1 MKKTKFKVGDLVLYK
16 GGLFRVE
23 RISKYETHYEFEIY
37 GFADIYEIGDFRVTE
52 DKLKKADWRDEI
64 KILKGK

>member
-23 RISKYETHYEFEIY
+23 RIRKYETYYEFEIY
-37 GFADIYEIGDFRVTE
+37 GLADIYEIGDFRVTE
-52 DKLKKADWRDEI
+52 DELKKADWRDKT
-64 KILKGK
+64 KILRVK